1 MNSGV
6 TKGDE
11 SECSASI
18 IDRSQF
24 TVAICGR
31 PSVRLL
37 CSRRIFFCPRKGRKE
52 EGATKSRKKFL
63 LQGALVSLGHSRG
76 YNLGFEA
83 SVVCLANRDGKLLLK
98 RNLVAIT
105 VTFKRGTWEL

>member
-24 TVAICGR
+24 TVAICGC
-31 PSVRLL
+31 PSALL
-37 CSRRIFFCPRKGRKE
+37 ASHLFLPPKRKE

-63 LQGALVSLGHSRG
+63 LHGALVSLGHSRG

-98 RNLVAIT
+98 RNLVTIT